1 MEARS
6 DVPGGIRRPFGFGY
20 HAAMWSPL
28 LRFVP
33 LAALALPTAAQQA
46 DGPPS
51 RALLLEL
58 TSQTR
63 LAGTSGSRW
72 GAEFVARKL
81 EEAGWEVE
89 IDSREVLLSLPR
101 RIVVQGYDAGGT
113 SEPVFQRS
121 ERFDPDAHPAGDVP
135 PFNAWSASGVVFA
148 PVVDAGYGLRVD
160 FERLVAAGIELE
172 GTVALARYGRS
183 YRGVKAQLGEEF
195 GCSAVLLFNDPK
207 DSGAERGEVWPKGPW
222 KPDWSVERGSISPM
236 AKAPGDPST
245 PGWGSAAPG
254 ETGRRLA
261 PEESDAALPK
271 VLCTPI
277 PWREAREL
285 LARLTEY
292 EMAGAD
298 GERELVALGPGPAH
312 VQLEINQPRELRTI
326 HNVIGTLVGESDE
339 LVIAGNHR
347 DAWVR
352 GAHDA
357 GGGTVALLRAAQR
370 LGERAHVG
378 WLPKSTLK
386 LCFWDAE
393 ESGLIGSTE
402 WAEANA
408 TLLREKCLV
417 YLNGD
422 AAVGGTE
429 FRGASGAPGLLP
441 TLRAALERVPA
452 IDGTG
457 NLWTSW
463 QDSSGVKGP
472 QLGLPGSGSDY
483 TVFLHHLSLPILDLT
498 LGGSEGGQYHT
509 RFDDFAQVARFLDP
523 TFAGHE
529 LAGQL
534 FASLLEEFA
543 DRGRAG
549 FSEMDAAV
557 RLADVARGEAAWLGE
572 ARAERL
578 AATFEEVAASA
589 RSTERAPFYPRLA
602 APGGLPGR
610 AWFKNRLWA
619 PGLETGYAA
628 EIFPTLRSAALVS
641 ESALDLEL
649 ESLIAALLRERPAE

>member
-1 MEARS
+1 
-6 DVPGGIRRPFGFGY
+6 
-20 HAAMWSPL
+20 MWSPL
-28 LRFVP
+28 LRFVS
-33 LAALALPTAAQQA
+33 LAVLALPAAAQQTA
-46 DGPPS
+46 GPPS

-58 TSQTR
+58 TSQAR

-72 GAEFVARKL
+72 GAELVARKL
-81 EEAGWEVE
+81 DEAGWQVE

-101 RIVVQGYDAGGT
+101 RIAIQGYDAGGT
-113 SEPVFQRS
+113 AKPVFQRS

-148 PVVDAGYGLRVD
+148 PVVDAGYGLRAD
-160 FERLVAAGIELE
+160 YERLVAAGIDLE

-195 GCSAVLLFNDPK
+195 GCAAVLLFNDPK
-207 DSGAERGEVWPKGPW
+207 DSGAGRGEVWPKGPW

-245 PGWGSAAPG
+245 PGWGSSAPG
-254 ETGRRLA
+254 VTGRRLA

-271 VLCTPI
+271 VLCAPI

-298 GERELVALGPGPAH
+298 GELQRLALGPGPAH

-370 LGERAHVG
+370 LGERARVG
-378 WLPKSTLK
+378 WRPQSTLK

-422 AAVGGTE
+422 AVVGGTQ
-429 FRGASGAPGLLP
+429 FRGASGAPGLLS

-452 IDGTG
+452 VDGTG
-457 NLWTSW
+457 NLWNGW
-463 QDSSGVKGP
+463 QDAAGVNGP
-472 QLGLPGSGSDY
+472 RLGLPGSGSDY

-498 LGGSEGGQYHT
+498 LSGSSGGQYHT
-509 RFDDFAQVARFLDP
+509 RFDDYAQVTRFLDP

-529 LAGQL
+529 LGGQL
-534 FASLLEEFA
+534 FAALLLEFA
-543 DRGRAG
+543 ERGRAS

-557 RLADVARGEAAWLGE
+557 RLADVARGEASWLGD

-578 AATFEEVAASA
+578 AAAFEEVAASA
-589 RSTERAPFYPRLA
+589 RSTSRAPFYPRLA
-602 APGGLPGR
+602 APAGLPDR
-610 AWFKNRLWA
+610 SWFKNRLWA

-641 ESALDLEL
+641 DDALDLEL
-649 ESLIAALLRERPAE
+649 DSMIAALLRERPAE